1 MSAASIRHMSAGS
14 ARRMSAGSEHR
25 MSAGSEHC
33 LSTESEHCLSTGS
46 ARRMSAGS
54 EHRMSTGSARR
65 RGPALR
71 WWARLSAL
79 AAYPVLA
86 VGAALAV
93 SPGLTLSPALAV
105 ALLAVCP
112 RPAVGAAV
120 SGATPAMATAAG
132 VPLHSATGTRAA
144 GPPLSPGEVKAAQ
157 RRLAELG
164 YWAGSAAGPWD
175 ESWRHALIAFQKV
188 EWRKPT
194 GRLTRVEW
202 DEMARAAPP
211 APRETG
217 PAHIEVDL
225 ARQVLFM
232 VDDAGA
238 ASHVLPISTGSGR
251 PFRAPGWQGVAE
263 TPCGHFTVF
272 SRGYGWHKSQLGE
285 MFNPLYLV
293 GGIAIHGSLD
303 VPPKPV
309 SHGCIRIP
317 MYAARLL
324 PRLVPREMPVV
335 VYGCKDEVP
344 PTAAVVTK
352 P

>member
-1 MSAASIRHMSAGS
+1 MHGAAAALAAGLIAILHAGAPASAGVSAPAAGAAAGPVSPAAAQTAAGS
-14 ARRMSAGSEHR
+14 AAAGPAGS
-25 MSAGSEHC
+25 APK
-33 LSTESEHCLSTGS
+33 
-46 ARRMSAGS
+46 A
-54 EHRMSTGSARR
+54 
-65 RGPALR
+65 P
-71 WWARLSAL
+71 
-79 AAYPVLA
+79 
-86 VGAALAV
+86 GAAASAV
-93 SPGLTLSPALAV
+93 H
-105 ALLAVCP
+105 
-112 RPAVGAAV
+112 
-120 SGATPAMATAAG
+120 SGRG
-132 VPLHSATGTRAA
+132 SRAA
-144 GPPLSPGEVKAAQ
+144 GPPLSPAEVRAAQ

-164 YWAGSAAGPWD
+164 YWAGSPSGPWD
-175 ESWRHALIAFQKV
+175 ATWRHALIAFQKV

-194 GRLTRVEW
+194 GVLTRAEW
-202 DEMARAAPP
+202 NAMAGAVPP

-272 SRGYGWHKSQLGE
+272 SRGWGWHKSQLGE

-317 MYAARLL
+317 MYAAHRL
-324 PRLVPREMPVV
+324 PKLVPKEMPVV
-335 VYGCKDEVP
+335 VYGCKDEAP
-344 PTAAVVTK
+344 PAAVGTNR
-352 P
+352 

>member
-1 MSAASIRHMSAGS
+1 MSAGPVL
-14 ARRMSAGSEHR
+14 RR
-25 MSAGSEHC
+25 
-33 LSTESEHCLSTGS
+33 
-46 ARRMSAGS
+46 
-54 EHRMSTGSARR
+54 
-65 RGPALR
+65 
-71 WWARLSAL
+71 WARLAAL
-79 AAYPVLA
+79 TGYPVLA
-86 VGAALAV
+86 VCTALASSTVLMV
-93 SPGLTLSPALAV
+93 SPLPAIAMPAV
-105 ALLAVCP
+105 ST
-112 RPAVGAAV
+112 RPAVDAAV
-120 SGATPAMATAAG
+120 SGATPASATA
-132 VPLHSATGTRAA
+132 PATGAPRHAAAGARAA

-157 RRLAELG
+157 RRLVELG

-175 ESWRHALIAFQKV
+175 ERWRHALIAFQKV

-194 GRLTRVEW
+194 GRLTRAEW

-211 APRETG
+211 APRQTG

-335 VYGCKDEVP
+335 VYGCKDELP

>member
-1 MSAASIRHMSAGS
+1 MRAGEAS
-14 ARRMSAGSEHR
+14 
-25 MSAGSEHC
+25 
-33 LSTESEHCLSTGS
+33 
-46 ARRMSAGS
+46 
-54 EHRMSTGSARR
+54 RR
-65 RGPALR
+65 RA
-71 WWARLSAL
+71 AAVAL
-79 AAYPVLA
+79 APVLA
-86 VGAALAV
+86 VV
-93 SPGLTLSPALAV
+93 LAV
-105 ALLAVCP
+105 ALA
-112 RPAVGAAV
+112 PA
-120 SGATPAMATAAG
+120 PAAG
-132 VPLHSATGTRAA
+132 RRAA
-144 GPPLSPGEVKAAQ
+144 GGDAGTTATSHGTAASGTAATAPAPAVTAPGTVATPGTAVTAPGTVVTIGGGVASAPDTAATTHGTKAPAPGTAARPAARARGGGAPLSATEVKAAQ
-157 RRLAELG
+157 RRLVELG
-164 YWAGSAAGPWD
+164 YWAASAAGPWD
-175 ESWRHALIAFQKV
+175 ATWRQALIAFQKV

-194 GRLTRVEW
+194 GLLTRAEW
-202 DEMARAAPP
+202 DEMMRAAPP
-211 APRETG
+211 APREAG

-251 PFRAPGWQGVAE
+251 PFRAPGWQGTAD

-285 MFNPLYLV
+285 MFNPLYIV

-317 MYAARLL
+317 MYAARHL

-344 PTAAVVTK
+344 PPVAVTK